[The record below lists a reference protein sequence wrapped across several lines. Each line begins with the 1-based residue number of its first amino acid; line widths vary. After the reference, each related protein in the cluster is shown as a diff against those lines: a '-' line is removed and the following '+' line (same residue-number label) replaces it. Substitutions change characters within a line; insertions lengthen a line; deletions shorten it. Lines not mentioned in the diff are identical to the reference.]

1 MTLFWALTG
10 ASYHMTFTSMVH
22 INRDRQHVTRCARVN
37 RLRAGRNAI
46 ENHKWLSDKSRVVLV
61 RNKCTKSPSSSF
73 PATGTRRS
81 TWPSPSSHAS
91 QRSHRKKNFSFVW
104 MSRTAIWERCQ
115 DALLPLLSC
124 QTRMYVRLPRHPD
137 VVTRNESTPPA
148 CSTGRVSSLR
158 VRVELWSC
166 SPEITRD
173 TLAVVPAR
181 FPRPVYTITS

>member
-1 MTLFWALTG
+1 MATFLNNCTMIRLIGNTIKLDWIPTMNWCHVNVKKPASMMTLFWALTG

-124 QTRMYVRLPRHPD
+124 QTRM
-137 VVTRNESTPPA
+137 
-148 CSTGRVSSLR
+148 
-158 VRVELWSC
+158 
-166 SPEITRD
+166 
-173 TLAVVPAR
+173 
-181 FPRPVYTITS
+181 